1 MIKNDQQKSVHLQ
14 LNIRDGIYVSIV
26 EAVALFCT
34 IGSVKVFQNIGNF
47 KDHWKRKTP
56 VPVLATVSGAR
67 YEFEL

>member
-47 KDHWKRKTP
+47 KDH
-56 VPVLATVSGAR
+56 
-67 YEFEL
+67 